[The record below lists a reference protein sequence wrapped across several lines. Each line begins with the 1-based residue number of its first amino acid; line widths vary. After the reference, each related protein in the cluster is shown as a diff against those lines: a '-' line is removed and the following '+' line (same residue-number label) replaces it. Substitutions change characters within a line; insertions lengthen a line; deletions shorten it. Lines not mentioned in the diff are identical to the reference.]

1 MSFVK
6 EWLEGSPYN
15 RTLGVEQV
23 SLSDDL
29 LVLRLPF
36 NEANTNPGGALH
48 GGVAASLSVIG
59 GQGVVRAALGA
70 ESGPWHTAGAQ
81 INYLAAAI
89 NEGVMARARLLRK
102 GKELCFVDVAI
113 ETEAGKPIA
122 QANLAMRGRFGAAAP
137 QLRRASGDDGLMEPG
152 PMGSHIGA
160 ISFIGNRGI
169 KVELMKAGRSR
180 LVMPYREDNGDLYG
194 VHEGAAM
201 ALFDTTGA
209 MAAWAETGPGPYK
222 ASTPAIQLQML
233 APPPKADLVAYG
245 RVVQRDNELFWSE
258 VEVAE
263 QQSGLV
269 CLRGTV
275 FYRIVT

>member
-6 EWLEGSPYN
+6 EWLEGAPYN

-89 NEGVMARARLLRK
+89 NEGVLAKARLLRR
-102 GKELCFVDVAI
+102 GKELCFVDVGI

-122 QANLAMRGRFGAAAP
+122 QANLAMRGRFGAAAA
-137 QLRRASGDDGLMEPG
+137 QLRRASGDDGLVEPG
-152 PMGSHIGA
+152 PMGS
-160 ISFIGNRGI
+160 
-169 KVELMKAGRSR
+169 
-180 LVMPYREDNGDLYG
+180 
-194 VHEGAAM
+194 
-201 ALFDTTGA
+201 
-209 MAAWAETGPGPYK
+209 
-222 ASTPAIQLQML
+222 
-233 APPPKADLVAYG
+233 
-245 RVVQRDNELFWSE
+245 
-258 VEVAE
+258 
-263 QQSGLV
+263 
-269 CLRGTV
+269 
-275 FYRIVT
+275 